1 MEICPLLFG
10 DLNLEPHALQPCC
23 DVHGCEV
30 PSFPFSGGEVDLRAY
45 AAHIENCFRRL
56 QNRDDPLCRGCQK
69 RISLPDGALKEL
81 DLQFK
86 TISINSHR
94 YLCNCKC
101 VYCELWKHRDRGEGY
116 PVLPVLE
123 SLSAQDALAPD
134 CFISWGGGESSI
146 LKDFEAASLWAA
158 SHGYWQKVH
167 TNALRFSP
175 AIAHLLRE
183 QQGEIYI
190 SLDSGS
196 AEVYQKV
203 KGVDG
208 FSTVIKNL
216 GHYAAEAADIQKI
229 TLKYIIFEANNSIPE
244 ITRFFDLVTGLGIQR
259 VPFSLDFREVNGK
272 GPSEKTLLGAAFFT
286 AKAQELGLQCTP
298 FFIPPRYL
306 TDIARLRKRY
316 FTGSRL
322 PGGKRPPAA

>member
-10 DLNLEPHALQPCC
+10 ALNLEPHALQPCC

-30 PSFPFSGGEVDLRAY
+30 PSFPFSGGEVDMRSY

-56 QNRDDPLCRGCQK
+56 QHKEDPLCRSCQK

-116 PVLPVLE
+116 RILPVLE
-123 SLSAQDALAPD
+123 SLSAQGALAPD
-134 CFISWGGGESSI
+134 CLISWGGGEPSI
-146 LKDFEAASLWAA
+146 LKDFEAASLWATGN
-158 SHGYWQKVH
+158 GYWQKVH

-175 AIAHLLRE
+175 AIAQLLRE
-183 QQGEIYI
+183 QQGEINI

-196 AEVYQKV
+196 LEIYEKV

-208 FSTVIKNL
+208 FSTVLKNL
-216 GHYAAEAADIQKI
+216 GRYVEEAADIQTI
-229 TLKYIIFEANNSIPE
+229 TLKYIIFEANNRIPE
-244 ITRFFDLVTGLGIQR
+244 ITRFFDLVTGLGIRR
-259 VPFSLDFREVNGK
+259 VLYSMDFREVNDK
-272 GPSEKTLLGAAFFT
+272 GPTEKSLLAAAFFT
-286 AKAQELGLQCTP
+286 SKAQELGLECTP
-298 FFIPPRYL
+298 FFIPPKYL
-306 TDIARLRKRY
+306 KDIARLRKRY
-316 FTGSRL
+316 F
-322 PGGKRPPAA
+322 PGPQVTARKSPAGH